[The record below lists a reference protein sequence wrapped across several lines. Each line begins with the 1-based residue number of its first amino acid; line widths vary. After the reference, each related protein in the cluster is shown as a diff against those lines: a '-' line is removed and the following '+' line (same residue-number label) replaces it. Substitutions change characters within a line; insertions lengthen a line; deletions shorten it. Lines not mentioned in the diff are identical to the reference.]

1 MIKTGDVVA
10 PLYTT
15 YRPAGVPLKGSGF
28 VVEHVLP
35 FGLMRLR
42 GVSPLVHQSDFVVVS
57 ASLSDVVST
66 DSDFVER
73 LLVTL
78 VVFCLGI
85 SLGAMLF

>member
-57 ASLSDVVST
+57 GSSDVVST
-66 DSDFVER
+66 DSDLVER

-85 SLGAMLF
+85 SLGAMFF